1 MYKLIFLL
9 LVSHS
14 LAAQFVQSA
23 SGEST
28 IKLDGSALN
37 VDITDAR
44 ISYWYQQSI
53 SDKGRLANKIRL
65 VKEKIEG
72 LEKITTPSSTQQ
84 LELTLQ
90 EEELERLEARF
101 NTKKDGVGNLIGARV
116 FAANGQGLTNLLSSG
131 DVVTKSGLEF
141 TYGRYFVFEGSG
153 GEIYRKRLDKLGLK
167 RIAIGKKLRDLEVRG
182 TRDPNYFTELD
193 QLDQARKQIE
203 REIDLLRLRIIKVNE
218 RSVRLLPYV
227 NFETNVSS
235 VKSTLSPDSVVDVS
249 KLTKSIPISYTARIG
264 IQSTIGKAII
274 GGISVGISKSDNLA
288 DLSEKEFKQT
298 NTKNIPGGQTSYSAT
313 EKAYVGDYRQFHSK
327 VLNADLLWRL
337 RPLADGD
344 SLVFFVNP
352 YLRYRNPFATRVYP
366 LPDAAV
372 ATTDVGISF
381 YVFKSKGVF
390 VGGLY
395 TELQDLRNNRYK
407 RAQELATKAP
417 SPVETPSVVKLTDRL
432 QVGLFV
438 KISFMRL
445 GTFGNSFSQ

>member
-44 ISYWYQQSI
+44 ISYWYQQSF
-53 SDKGRLANKIRL
+53 SDKGRLANKIKL
-65 VKEKIEG
+65 VQEKIER

-90 EEELERLEARF
+90 EEELERLQARF

-116 FAANGQGLTNLLSSG
+116 FAANAQGLTNLLSSG
-131 DVVTKSGLEF
+131 DVIPKSGLEF
-141 TYGRYFVFEGSG
+141 TYGRYFVFEGSS

-167 RIAIGKKLRDLEVRG
+167 RIAIGKQLKDLEARG
-182 TRDPNYFTELD
+182 TRDPNYFTELS

-203 REIDLLRLRIIKVNE
+203 REIDLLRLRIIRVNE

-235 VKSTLSPDSVVDVS
+235 VKSTPSPDSVVDVS
-249 KLTKSIPISYTARIG
+249 TLTKVIPISYTARIG

-288 DLSEKEFKQT
+288 GLSEKEFKQT
-298 NTKNIPGGQTSYSAT
+298 NTKNIPGGQISYSAT
-313 EKAYVGDYRQFHSK
+313 EKAYVGDYRQFQSE
-327 VLNADLLWRL
+327 VFNADLLWRL

-344 SLVFFVNP
+344 SLVFLLNP
-352 YLRYRNPFATRVYP
+352 YLRYRNPLATKVYP

-381 YVFKSKGVF
+381 YVFKSTGVF

-417 SPVETPSVVKLTDRL
+417 SPVEPPSVVKLTDRL
-432 QVGLFV
+432 QVGIFV